1 MIIKATK
8 KPVTVE
14 VCFFNKVCV
23 GKLRELKRFMKKPIN
38 EFITPEDEYEEIK
51 KYAKEG
57 MPIETLEGT
66 MLLSFGDVLIKG
78 VNGEFYPCKRDI
90 FDKTYDYKDVDAIM
104 NEMKNCVENIA
115 PSLNYEFD
123 K

>member
-14 VCFFNKVCV
+14 VCFFDKVCV
-23 GKLRELKRFMKKPIN
+23 EKLRELERFLGLPGYDVSPEKELKKIN
-38 EFITPEDEYEEIK
+38 

-78 VNGEFYPCKRDI
+78 INGEFYPCKRDI
-90 FDKTYDYKDVDAIM
+90 FDKTYDYREVVDKKNDIKDNVD
-104 NEMKNCVENIA
+104 NIS
-115 PSLNYEFD
+115 PSLNY
-123 K
+123 

>member
-23 GKLRELKRFMKKPIN
+23 GKLRELKKFMKIPIN
-38 EFITPEDEYEEIK
+38 EYVSPEDEYKEIK
-51 KYAKEG
+51 EYAKNG
-57 MPIETLEGT
+57 MPIKTLEGT
-66 MLLSFGDVLIKG
+66 MLLMFGDVLIKG

-90 FDKTYDYKDVDAIM
+90 FDKTYDYNDVDSKM
-104 NEMKNCVENIA
+104 EKMKRLCNGV
-115 PSLNYEFD
+115 
-123 K
+123 

>member
-14 VCFFNKVCV
+14 VCFFDKVCV
-23 GKLRELKRFMKKPIN
+23 EKLRELERFMGLPGYDVS
-38 EFITPEDEYEEIK
+38 PEKELEKIK

-66 MLLSFGDVLIKG
+66 MLLSFSDVLIKG

-90 FDKTYDYKDVDAIM
+90 FDKTYEYKDEDIII
-104 NEMKNCVENIA
+104 NDMKNDEENV
-115 PSLNYEFD
+115 STLLNYELD

>member
-14 VCFFNKVCV
+14 VCFFDKVCV
-23 GKLRELKRFMKKPIN
+23 EKLRELERFLGLPGYDVSPEKELKKIN
-38 EFITPEDEYEEIK
+38 